1 MNALLVVAREPVPGR
16 TKTRLC
22 PPLTPEEA
30 ARLYEMFLL
39 DTLEIMRQ
47 VPGVDRFIVYLPEG
61 AEGYFRALAPDFKLI
76 PQIGSSLGVRLD
88 NALSRCLNTGY
99 EHAVIMDS
107 DSPSLPSDYVR
118 MAFSKL
124 ASSDGVIGPCEDGGY
139 YLIGLNRPA
148 PSLLRNVRMS
158 TSKVMADTLLL
169 AENEGLRMSLLPR
182 WYDVDDGNELGNL
195 RQDLQSRS
203 GSSAR
208 QTRGFL
214 EELWPAL
221 SARIDG

>member
-1 MNALLVVAREPVPGR
+1 MNALLVVAREPVPGS

-22 PPLTPEEA
+22 PPLTPGEA

-47 VPGVDRFIVYLPEG
+47 VPGADRFIVYLPEG

-88 NALSRCLNTGY
+88 NALSHCLKGDY
-99 EHAVIMDS
+99 KHAVIMDS
-107 DSPSLPSDYVR
+107 DSPSLPSEYVR

-124 ASSDGVIGPCEDGGY
+124 AGSDGVIGPCEDGGY

-148 PSLLRNVRMS
+148 PSLLRNVQMS
-158 TSKVMADTLLL
+158 TSKVMADTLVL
-169 AENEGLRMSLLPR
+169 AKNEGLRMSQLPE

-195 RQDLQSRS
+195 RQELQSRP
-203 GSSAR
+203 GSCAR
-208 QTRGFL
+208 HTRGFL
-214 EELWPAL
+214 EELWSGL